1 MVLAR
6 DLVIGPIGVVE
17 VGGGVCWAASV
28 FLWHHLVVEGALPS
42 FLELALAMSLVC
54 LDGCTCSMALCLWR
68 RLEVD
73 VAWPWFLVALWWR
86 RLDDEM

>member
-1 MVLAR
+1 MAFLLGLASSC
-6 DLVIGPIGVVE
+6 I
-17 VGGGVCWAASV
+17 GGGTEV
-28 FLWHHLVVEGALPS
+28 LLRHLDVEGAWPS

-54 LDGCTCSMALCLWR
+54 LDGWTCSMALCLWR

-86 RLDDEM
+86 RLDGAM